1 MKILK
6 IFLILSSLYLFL
18 NADDD
23 HKKYKHSYKN
33 LDYLELKDEQLKE
46 IKEILIEFKYKY
58 KEFYEYKDDKEDVL
72 EDIMESENFNKD
84 IYLKTL
90 IDLKTK
96 AAKLE
101 VEKMSKIHKILDKKQ
116 REKFADYLKEWAVE

>member
-6 IFLILSSLYLFL
+6 IFLLLCSFVFIL

-23 HKKYKHSYKN
+23 HKSKHSYKN
-33 LDYLELKDEQLKE
+33 LDYLDLKENQAKE
-46 IKEILIEFKYKY
+46 IKKILVDLKKDYE
-58 KEFYEYKDDKEDVL
+58 EFYEYKDDKEDLL
-72 EDIMESENFNKD
+72 EDLIKAD
-84 IYLKTL
+84 IFDEELYYKTL

-101 VEKMSKIHKILDKKQ
+101 AERIKKIHNILNKKQ
-116 REKFADYLKEWAVE
+116 RDKFSNYLEEWEIE